1 MLRSGRR
8 TVRRHRRHSKL
19 ELLTSRPTGTVCS
32 PSALAGSVSLF
43 VLPPRRV
50 AAANATLAM
59 GQLRTSRTPLT
70 VWFRAMWW
78 VTSQKNGV
86 SALGLKRVSGLVTY
100 QTIWAWL
107 HKPRRTMIR
116 PRRDRL
122 SGHFD
127 VEENVFEWVEGVF
140 AGRQTESTALILFAA
155 QEDGKGIG
163 RIRMQ
168 RIPDASARS
177 LVPFVYQRGRR
188 GRC

>member
-1 MLRSGRR
+1 M
-8 TVRRHRRHSKL
+8 
-19 ELLTSRPTGTVCS
+19 
-32 PSALAGSVSLF
+32 
-43 VLPPRRV
+43 LPPRRV

-59 GQLRTSRTPLT
+59 GQLRTSRTPLM

-127 VEENVFEWVEGVF
+127 VEENVFEWMEEVF

-177 LVPFVYQRGRR
+177 LVPFVEESRG
-188 GRC
+188 